1 MNLDRKKEIT
11 TDLHERFSKSAVV
24 ILTENN
30 GLNVAQ
36 ISDLR
41 RKLRNIGVDYQMVKN
56 TLLVRA
62 SENTCVS
69 RIKEYFKGP
78 SAVAMSYD
86 DPVAAAK
93 VLTDFVKDNQ
103 KLGIRVGVLGDK
115 VLDPNAIKALSALPS
130 REILLS
136 TLLSAMNA
144 VPTGLVRVL
153 SGVPVKLLN
162 ALKAIGEQ
170 KEKAAEATV

>member
-1 MNLDRKKEIT
+1 MNLDQKKEIV

-62 SENTCVS
+62 SENTGVS
-69 RIKEYFKGP
+69 CIKEHFKGP
-78 SAVAMSYD
+78 SAVALSYH

-93 VLTDFVKDNQ
+93 ILTDFAKDNQ

-115 VLDPNAIKALSALPS
+115 VLDSNAIKALSMLPS
-130 REILLS
+130 REVLLS
-136 TLLSAMNA
+136 TLLSVMNA

-153 SGVPVKLLN
+153 AGVPVKLLN

-170 KEKAAEATV
+170 KEKECVES

>member
-1 MNLDRKKEIT
+1 MNLDQKKEIV
-11 TDLHERFSKSAVV
+11 TDLHERFAKSAVV
-24 ILTENN
+24 ILTENK
-30 GLNVAQ
+30 GLNVAK

-41 RKLRNIGVDYQMVKN
+41 RKLQNIGVDYHVVKN

-62 SENTCVS
+62 SENTGVS
-69 RIKEYFKGP
+69 CIKEHFKGP
-78 SAVAMSYD
+78 SAVALGYH

-93 VLTDFVKDNQ
+93 VLTDFVKDNE
-103 KLGIRVGVLGDK
+103 KLGIRVGVLGNK
-115 VLDPNAIKALSALPS
+115 VLDLNAIKALSALPS
-130 REILLS
+130 REVLLS
-136 TLLSAMNA
+136 QLLSVMNA

-170 KEKAAEATV
+170 KEKATV